1 MLLLDKNELIKEYV
15 DIATKVIEDRNKK
28 LLEGWYE
35 FCKLHTGKIS
45 LKDYKINISKIEF

>member
-1 MLLLDKNELIKEYV
+1 MLLDKNELIKEYV

-45 LKDYKINISKIEF
+45 LKDYKINISKIEI